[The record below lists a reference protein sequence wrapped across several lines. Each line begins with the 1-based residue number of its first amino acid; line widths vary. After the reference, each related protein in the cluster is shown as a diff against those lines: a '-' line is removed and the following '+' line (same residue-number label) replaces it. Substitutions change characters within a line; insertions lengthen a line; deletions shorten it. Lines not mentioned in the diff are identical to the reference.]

1 MMDLNERRAPLAEI
15 NVTPFVDVM
24 LVLLI
29 IFMVAAPL
37 LRQGFTVSLPKAATG
52 QAVPQTDLIITLS
65 KEQVLSLN
73 DEVVTLAEL
82 RQQLSQIERSRPVFI
97 RSDRYAYVN
106 NLIEIWD
113 LCRQSGLRNVHV
125 ATLTE

>member
-1 MMDLNERRAPLAEI
+1 MMRAAGRSAAFAEI
-15 NVTPFVDVM
+15 NVTPLVDVM

-52 QAVPQTDLIITLS
+52 QAVPQTDLLITLS
-65 KEQVLSLN
+65 KEQVISFN

-82 RQQLSQIERSRPVFI
+82 RQKLSRIESSRPVFI